1 MKILVTGGNGLCGE
15 AIKRKTEFSSHT
27 FDFIN
32 RSEYDLRKQ
41 SDVDNLFNNFML
53 KHGSIDAV
61 IHTAARVGGIGANL
75 KYPESFLSDNLLM
88 NVNMINNCIRWK
100 VSRLFAFSSV
110 CVFPDNLSLLEED
123 KINDGPV
130 YGANFAYGY
139 AKRMVDVHIRAARI
153 QHGVKNWTSI
163 IPGNIYGPHDM
174 YSIEDGHI
182 IPALVHKMF
191 IAKRENKP
199 LTMWGDGLS
208 MREFI
213 YVDDLAEIIL
223 RLLEKDNLPDK
234 VLISGRK
241 EHSIKEVTETLAKVA
256 GFDGD
261 ILWDE
266 TKPNGQRSRPSSSE
280 VLESII
286 PQSELKEVYTDL
298 EEGLARTWLWFN
310 NNYPN
315 IRTKYNA

>member
-15 AIKRKTEFSSHT
+15 AIKRKAAISSHT
-27 FDFIN
+27 FEFIN
-32 RSEYDLRKQ
+32 RSAYDLRKQ
-41 SDVDNLFNNFML
+41 SDVDNLFNNFIM
-53 KHGSIDAV
+53 KHGSIGAV

-75 KYPESFLSDNLLM
+75 KYPETFLSDNLLM
-88 NVNMINNCIRWK
+88 NTNMINNCIKWK
-100 VSRLFAFSSV
+100 VGKLFAFSSV

-163 IPGNIYGPHDM
+163 IPGNIYGPNDM
-174 YSIEDGHI
+174 FSIEDGHI
-182 IPALVHKMF
+182 IPALVHKIF
-191 IAKRENKP
+191 IAKRDNTP

-223 RLLEKDNLPDK
+223 SLLDKDGLPDK

-241 EHSIKEVTETLAKVA
+241 EHSIREVVESLAKVA
-256 GFDGD
+256 EFKGD
-261 ILWDE
+261 IIWD
-266 TKPNGQRSRPSSSE
+266 TSKPNGQRSRPSSSE

-286 PQSELKEVYTDL
+286 PIEELKNIYTDL
-298 EEGLARTWLWFN
+298 EDGLFKTWSWFN
-310 NNYPN
+310 EKYPN
-315 IRTKYNA
+315 VRTKYNA